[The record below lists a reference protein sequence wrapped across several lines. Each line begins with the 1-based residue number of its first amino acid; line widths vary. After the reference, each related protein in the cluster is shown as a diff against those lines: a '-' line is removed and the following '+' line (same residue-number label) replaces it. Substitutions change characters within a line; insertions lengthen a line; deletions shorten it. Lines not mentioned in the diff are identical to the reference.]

1 MTHERLAGFL
11 ANKGLLL
18 RRLDD
23 DHMIAWFDCGRDE
36 QMNSWLYKHARKWQD
51 EHLCQVWVLS
61 STETPGDPIGFFTLS
76 AHQVTPESVPTAHR
90 TSARDNRAWV
100 NNLQAS
106 FPASLLGKFA
116 LDAGF
121 QGQGFGEILMLC
133 AYAQHLEAASHLG
146 AKFLVL
152 DAQHSNLAA
161 YYETRFGFLHTSR
174 VEGHERMIK
183 STIAVAAELAEA
195 L

>member
-18 RRLDD
+18 RPLDD
-23 DHMIAWFDCGRDE
+23 DHIIDWFDCGRDE
-36 QMNSWLYKHARKWQD
+36 HMNSWLCKHARRWQD

-61 STETPGDPIGFFTLS
+61 SAETPGEPIGFFTLS
-76 AHQVTPESVPTAHR
+76 AHQVTPESVDISER
-90 TSARDNRAWV
+90 TVIEDNQVWMDS
-100 NNLQAS
+100 LQVP

-116 LDAGF
+116 LDVGF
-121 QGQGFGEILMLC
+121 QGKGYGTTLMLC
-133 AYAQHLEAASHLG
+133 VYAKHMEAASQLG

-152 DAQHSNLAA
+152 DYQHGALAT
-161 YYETRFGFLHTSR
+161 YYEEHFGFLHTSQ
-174 VEGHERMIK
+174 EGNRGRMIK
-183 STIAVAAELAEA
+183 STKAIAAELAEA